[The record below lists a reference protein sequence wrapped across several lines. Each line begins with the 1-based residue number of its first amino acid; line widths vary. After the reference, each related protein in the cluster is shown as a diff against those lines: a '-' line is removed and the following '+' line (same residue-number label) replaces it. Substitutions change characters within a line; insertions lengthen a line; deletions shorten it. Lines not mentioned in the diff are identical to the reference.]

1 MGYKMNKGIQIK
13 ADLYSRPNALN
24 GKYELCQLYYLLNLD
39 EIKDT
44 DLFYLE
50 SLQVR
55 ANSADEIIA
64 DAEKEGKD
72 TSDPEVLKALGE
84 EINKLGTLVHKRDSI
99 IAAIYVSSRV
109 IISFGIGIGIW
120 SLVFSKSFLS
130 FFIYGIVV
138 GFIISL
144 FIIFPVIAKQRIKEK
159 IKDIIFSIGA
169 LIIPIALG
177 IGVIGIIAWL
187 VKILFFN
194 K

>member
-1 MGYKMNKGIQIK
+1 MNKGMQIK
-13 ADLYSRPNALN
+13 EDLYYRLNALN
-24 GKYELCQLYYLLNLD
+24 GNYEACQLYYLLDLND
-39 EIKDT
+39 IKDT

-99 IAAIYVSSRV
+99 SAAIYASSRV

-120 SLVFSKSFLS
+120 SLLLSKSFLH
-130 FFIYGIVV
+130 FVIYGIGV

-144 FIIFPVIAKQRIKEK
+144 FIIFPVIAKQRTKER
-159 IKDIIFSIGA
+159 IKDMIFSIGA
-169 LIIPIALG
+169 LIIPIGFG
-177 IGVIGIIAWL
+177 IGAIGIIAWL
-187 VKILFFN
+187 TKIIFF
-194 K
+194 